1 MAFTVEFGPAI
12 TPAALHAVGALDAAI
27 ANAMAAGA
35 LPGVVETMP
44 TFRSLTVFYDPLATS
59 RAVLQPVV
67 QALLDSADG
76 ALAAPVQHWRL
87 PICHEGDCGPD
98 LADTAAAAGLQVDDV
113 VALHSATRL
122 QVYMLGFLPGFPFM
136 GDLPAALQRPRRTQ
150 PRVRVPAGSV
160 SVANQLC
167 AIYPWESPGGWH
179 LLGRCPVPLFDARR
193 PVPALLA
200 PGGRCPPCWRPA
212 TGCSS
217 SPCPGPSSSA
227 CRRPRKAV
235 TSTPPSGVRLADDRT
250 AATGSAG
257 PWCPCR
263 AAGCRSPR
271 SAPRGRALGRC
282 ARPAPDAPGQ
292 CAGRSAAA
300 GGGDR
305 GGGWRPAAGSAPG
318 PGARGRGR

>member
-1 MAFTVEFGPAI
+1 MRFQGVQWLQACARPRTWPARCAILPAVSNPDAPRWLDAGDTAFTVEFGAQI

-87 PICHEGDCGPD
+87 PICYEGDCGPD

-200 PGGRCPPCWRPA
+200 PGDRVQFQPVPWAEFQRLQAAAQGGDIDPA
-212 TGCSS
+212 TW
-217 SPCPGPSSSA
+217 
-227 CRRPRKAV
+227 RE
-235 TSTPPSGVRLADDRT
+235 
-250 AATGSAG
+250 
-257 PWCPCR
+257 
-263 AAGCRSPR
+263 
-271 SAPRGRALGRC
+271 
-282 ARPAPDAPGQ
+282 
-292 CAGRSAAA
+292 AGR
-300 GGGDR
+300 
-305 GGGWRPAAGSAPG
+305 
-318 PGARGRGR
+318 